1 VPVIVRLKVP
11 LGVLLL
17 VVTVRVEAPLPVTD
31 GGLKVAV
38 VRDGKPLTLRFTVPE
53 KPFAAVTVTL

>member
-1 VPVIVRLKVP
+1 VPVTVNVKVP

-17 VVTVRVEAPLPVTD
+17 VVTVMVEEPLPVTD

-38 VRDGKPLTLRFTVPE
+38 VRDGKPFTLRFTVPE
-53 KPFAAVTVTL
+53 NPFAAVTVTV

>member
-1 VPVIVRLKVP
+1 MVKLKVP

-17 VVTVRVEAPLPVTD
+17 VVTVMVEEPLPVTD
-31 GGLKVAV
+31 GGLRVAV

-53 KPFAAVTVTL
+53 KPFTAVTVTV

>member
-1 VPVIVRLKVP
+1 MPLIVNWKVP
-11 LGVLLL
+11 FGVLLL
-17 VVTVRVEAPLPVTD
+17 VVTVMVEEPLLVTD

-53 KPFAAVTVTL
+53 NPFTGVTVTV